1 MNGGAKMEIQIALN
15 AEHTSLQEIKE
26 QLETQAGVAGADVQL
41 ELREAKVK
49 YRALDPTVLVAIVGA
64 AGTGLGALITGLL
77 QVGQQLAAKK
87 IVLEA
92 QGGQKLEV
100 PASTPLDKID
110 HLLDRLSQMNEVKKI
125 SVQ

>member
-1 MNGGAKMEIQIALN
+1 MEIQIALG
-15 AEHTSLQEIKE
+15 AEDVTLQEVKE
-26 QLETQAGVAGADVQL
+26 SLETRPECAGAGVHL
-41 ELREAKVK
+41 ELRTPKVK
-49 YRALDPTVLVAIVGA
+49 YRAIDPTVLVAMVGA

-100 PASTPLDKID
+100 PADTPLDKLD

>member
-1 MNGGAKMEIQIALN
+1 MEIVIALSSKSKP
-15 AEHTSLQEIKE
+15 AAEIKE
-26 QLETQAGVAGADVQL
+26 SLEQQLTAGAGDVRL
-41 ELREAKVK
+41 ELREPKA
-49 YRALDPTVLVAIVGA
+49 RFRGLDPNILIAIVGA

-77 QVGQQLAAKK
+77 QVGKEMAARK

-100 PASTPLDKID
+100 PADTPTDKLD
-110 HLLDRLSQMNEVKKI
+110 HLLNRLSQMNEVKKI

>member
-1 MNGGAKMEIQIALN
+1 MEIVIAVSSQSKPVAQLKESLEQHLN
-15 AEHTSLQEIKE
+15 P
-26 QLETQAGVAGADVQL
+26 AGSDVTL
-41 ELREAKVK
+41 ELREPKVK

-64 AGTGLGALITGLL
+64 AGAGLGALITGLL
-77 QVGQQLAAKK
+77 QVGQQMAARK

-100 PASTPLDKID
+100 PADTPPDKID

>member
-1 MNGGAKMEIQIALN
+1 MEIVIALHSKSRP
-15 AEHTSLQEIKE
+15 AAEIKE
-26 QLETQAGVAGADVQL
+26 SLEQQLAPVASDVQL
-41 ELREAKVK
+41 ELRTPKVK

-64 AGTGLGALITGLL
+64 AGAGLGALITGLL
-77 QVGQQLAAKK
+77 QVGQQMAARK

-100 PASTPLDKID
+100 PADTPVDKID
-110 HLLDRLSQMNEVKKI
+110 HLLDRLSRMNEVKKI

>member
-1 MNGGAKMEIQIALN
+1 MEIKIALN
-15 AEHTSLQEIKE
+15 TEHASLQEIKQ
-26 QLETQAGVAGADVQL
+26 QLETQTGVAGADVRL

-77 QVGQQLAAKK
+77 QVGQQFAAKK

-110 HLLDRLSQMNEVKKI
+110 HLLDRLSQMSEVKKI
-125 SVQ
+125 SVE